1 METEPHEAGGRARGI
16 VSVRRSGG
24 FAGLVTENAIDLAT
38 DPAGAEVAALV
49 RRIDLGRVPKSAP
62 QPDRFIYTVRI
73 GDRERQIHEQD
84 LTPELRRLVDLVL
97 TDDR

>member
-1 METEPHEAGGRARGI
+1 MGTEPDEAGRAHGV

-24 FAGLVTENAIDLAT
+24 FAGLVTESAMDLAT
-38 DPAGAEVAALV
+38 DPAGAEVAALL
-49 RRIDLGRVPKSAP
+49 RRIDLGRIPKSAP
-62 QPDRFIYTVRI
+62 QPDRFVYTVRI

-84 LTPELRRLVDLVL
+84 LTPDLRRLVDLVL

>member
-1 METEPHEAGGRARGI
+1 MAHEPDDAARAHGV

-24 FAGLVTENAIDLAT
+24 FAGLVTESAIDLAT
-38 DPAGAEVAALV
+38 DPAGGEAAALL
-49 RRIDLGRVPKSAP
+49 RRIDLDRIPKSAP
-62 QPDRFIYTVRI
+62 QPDRFVYTVRI

-97 TDDR
+97 ADDR

>member
-1 METEPHEAGGRARGI
+1 MGTEPDEAGWAHGV

-24 FAGLVTENAIDLAT
+24 FAGLVTESAMDLAT
-38 DPAGAEVAALV
+38 DPAGAEVAALL
-49 RRIDLGRVPKSAP
+49 RRIDLGRIPKSAP
-62 QPDRFIYTVRI
+62 QPDRFVYTVRI

-84 LTPELRRLVDLVL
+84 LTPDLRRLVDLVL